1 MIARLRDLARKP
13 ELRAFAISFA
23 PTLAA
28 LVFQLGTFIL
38 MGRSLGAAQF
48 GQLAAAMALTI
59 VVVEVVGLGSGD
71 ILVRAIVQRPARF
84 ADYFGNT
91 VWLGLISLPICVGL
105 AYLIATQLLHIAIA
119 PLALIVML
127 ATDTLNA
134 RVAATVENIFVAHR
148 EVVRASFVRLF
159 SAVSRFGLAG
169 AVLGLGGVQHM
180 ETWIWFTAGYAVVTS
195 AVYIAM
201 VIRRYGRPS
210 LHIETVEL
218 GTGALF
224 SVNQTAREAQG
235 NLDRAMMAAVAQ
247 GPLIGAYAAASR
259 VAQLA
264 LFPIQIA
271 NRLLY
276 PRFFAHG
283 AEGGLAATRRFAIRC
298 APLQLGIGLVCG
310 VGVAVAAL
318 KIPALMGEG
327 FAETTT
333 ITLGLACA
341 LPLMA
346 VQYPAADAMTGA
358 GRQGLRTLI
367 FTLATVV
374 FSAGLALGAH
384 FGGMW
389 GVVVAFVGGHAA
401 IAATLWGLLFS
412 LRDGPEVAA
421 PPAT

>member
-1 MIARLRDLARKP
+1 MIARLRELAGKP
-13 ELRAFAISFA
+13 ELRSFAISFA

-28 LVFQLGTFIL
+28 LVFQLGTFVL

-48 GQLAAAMALTI
+48 GQLAAAMALTV

-71 ILVRAIVQRPARF
+71 ILVRAIVQRPERF
-84 ADYFGNT
+84 GDYFGNS
-91 VWLGLISLPICVGL
+91 VWLGLLSLPVCVGA

-134 RVAATVENIFVAHR
+134 RVAASVENVFVAHR
-148 EVVRASFVRLF
+148 EVIRASFVRLF
-159 SAVSRFGLAG
+159 SAVSRFALAA
-169 AVLGLGGVQHM
+169 AVLGFGGVEQV
-180 ETWIWFTAGYAVVTS
+180 ETWIWFTAGYAIVTS
-195 AVYIAM
+195 ALYLAM
-201 VIRRYGRPS
+201 VVRRYGAPS
-210 LHIETVEL
+210 LHIERAEF
-218 GTGALF
+218 GTGVLF
-224 SVNQTAREAQG
+224 SVNQTARAAQG

-247 GPLIGAYAAASR
+247 GSLIGAYAAASR

-283 AEGGLAATRRFAIRC
+283 AAGGLAATRKFAIRC
-298 APLQLGIGLVCG
+298 APLQLAIGLACG
-310 VGVAVAAL
+310 AGVAVAAL

-327 FAETTT
+327 FAETTA

-346 VQYPAADAMTGA
+346 VQYPAADALTGA
-358 GRQGLRTLI
+358 GRQGLRTVI

-374 FSAGLALGAH
+374 FSAGLAAGAK

-389 GVVVAFVGGHAA
+389 GVVAAFVGGHAA
-401 IAATLWGLLFS
+401 IAATLWILLFS
-412 LRDGPEVAA
+412 LRDTPPTA
-421 PPAT
+421 PAQA

>member
-1 MIARLRDLARKP
+1 MLSRFRALAQKP
-13 ELRAFAISFA
+13 ELRSFAISFA

-28 LVFQLGTFIL
+28 LVFQLGTFVL

-48 GQLAAAMALTI
+48 GQIAAAMALTV

-84 ADYFGNT
+84 SDYFGNT
-91 VWLGLISLPICVGL
+91 VWLGALSLPVCVAGS
-105 AYLIATQLLHIAIA
+105 YMIATELMHLAIA
-119 PLALIVML
+119 PLPLIVLL

-134 RVAATVENIFVAHR
+134 RVAATVENVFVAHR
-148 EVVRASFVRLF
+148 EVVLASLVRLF
-159 SAVSRFGLAG
+159 SAVSRFLLAA
-169 AVLGLGGVQHM
+169 AVLGLGEVRSV
-180 ETWIWFTAGYAVVTS
+180 ETWIWFTAAYAIATS
-195 AVYIAM
+195 TGYIAM
-201 VIRRYGRPS
+201 VIRRYGPPA
-210 LHIETVEL
+210 LHIEGAEL
-218 GTGALF
+218 GTGMLF
-224 SVNQTAREAQG
+224 SVNQTARAAQG

-247 GPLIGAYAAASR
+247 GSVIGAYAAASR

-276 PRFFAHG
+276 PKFFAHG
-283 AEGGLAATRRFAIRC
+283 GTGGLAATRRFAVRC
-298 APLQLGIGLVCG
+298 APLLLLIGVVCG
-310 VGVAVAAL
+310 AGVAFAAF

-346 VQYPAADAMTGA
+346 IQYPAADALTGA
-358 GRQGLRTLI
+358 GRQGLRTVI

-374 FSAGLALGAH
+374 FSGGLALGAR

-389 GVVVAFVGGHAA
+389 GVVGAFVGGHAA

-412 LRDGPEVAA
+412 LRTTETEPSS
-421 PPAT
+421 AT